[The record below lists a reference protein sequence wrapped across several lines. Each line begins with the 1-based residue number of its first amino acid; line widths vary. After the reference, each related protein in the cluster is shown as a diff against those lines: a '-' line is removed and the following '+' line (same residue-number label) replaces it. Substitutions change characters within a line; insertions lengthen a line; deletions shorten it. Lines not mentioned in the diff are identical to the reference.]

1 LEASSEQPWR
11 RGTVAGMPGPLRV
24 VIGED
29 DVLLREGIALLL
41 TEAGFEVVAQAH
53 DAKDLLRR
61 GLVHRPPS

>member
-1 LEASSEQPWR
+1 
-11 RGTVAGMPGPLRV
+11 MPGPLRV